1 MASFAE
7 EFKRYLRLC
16 RPLMQI
22 FRASDSDAYFETLA
36 EFERGKADALIKTES
51 LSLLT
56 MPGTF

>member
-1 MASFAE
+1 
-7 EFKRYLRLC
+7 
-16 RPLMQI
+16 MQI